1 MNSTVE
7 RFAKFLKIAAVVSVA
22 ITVVR
27 RLRGRGQ
34 PEVTGSARWQPLG
47 DPTPPPTRTG
57 PVKFAEPATDTW
69 VEPVDGICPTSHPIK
84 GNSNSGI
91 FHIPGGSSYER
102 TTPERCYASADD
114 AEADGFRPAK
124 R

>member
-1 MNSTVE
+1 MTSTVE
-7 RFAKFLKIAAVVSVA
+7 RFTKFLKIAAIASIA
-22 ITVVR
+22 IAVVR
-27 RLRGRGQ
+27 RLRGGGT
-34 PEVTGSARWQPLG
+34 EVTGSARWQPLG

-57 PVKFAEPATDTW
+57 PVKFADATADAW
-69 VEPVDGICPTSHPIK
+69 VEPVDGVCPTSHPIK

-102 TTPERCYASADD
+102 TIPERCYASADD